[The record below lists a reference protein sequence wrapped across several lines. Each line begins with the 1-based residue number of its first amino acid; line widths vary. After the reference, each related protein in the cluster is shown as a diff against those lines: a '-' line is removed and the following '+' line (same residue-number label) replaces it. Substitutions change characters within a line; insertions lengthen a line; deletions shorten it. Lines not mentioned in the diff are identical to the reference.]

1 MKSIKKIL
9 YSLLVIFFFNI
20 VLIKNVYADMVSFQT
35 EIINYSPLYYIA
47 IIVIIA
53 IVVGISILILRKIY
67 KSNQLEK
74 NTENER
80 GSEKNDR
87 FTSQ

>member
-9 YSLLVIFFFNI
+9 YSILVISFFNI
-20 VLIKNVYADMVSFQT
+20 VLIKNFVYAD
-35 EIINYSPLYYIA
+35 IISYPRKIIKYSPLYYIA

-74 NTENER
+74 NEED
-80 GSEKNDR
+80 EKGVKK
-87 FTSQ
+87 

>member
-9 YSLLVIFFFNI
+9 YSIFAISFFNI
-20 VLIKNVYADMVSFQT
+20 VLIKNFVYANPIAIPR
-35 EIINYSPLYYIA
+35 EIEVIDYSPLA
-47 IIVIIA
+47 IIILIA

-74 NTENER
+74 DKENEKEV
-80 GSEKNDR
+80 EK
-87 FTSQ
+87 

>member
-9 YSLLVIFFFNI
+9 YSVLVISFFYI
-20 VLIKNVYADMVSFQT
+20 VLIKNFVYADI
-35 EIINYSPLYYIA
+35 IINRPIKIIDYSPLYYIS
-47 IIVIIA
+47 IIVIVA

-74 NTENER
+74 NEED
-80 GSEKNDR
+80 EKGVKNNDK
-87 FTSQ
+87 S